1 MALYRELVAR
11 WAEREARAGVR
22 EQGGNN
28 RGPRVEAYQRKDGLK
43 LDPDT
48 GYPWCASFVVAGF
61 EEVGRPLVEL
71 HESASVGILLGGADK
86 LGWTVARPARGDLAC
101 MFWGGSSDGWPDHI
115 AIIRGVKGSTI
126 LTVEG
131 NTSSGQAGSQ
141 DDGDGV
147 FQRER
152 SMAQIK
158 MRFIRVP
165 GEQTKPDLHDWELIR
180 GRKGNERTVA
190 VADTLAEA
198 MKLTQRQLERGAWG
212 VCVKKRLE
220 KT

>member
-1 MALYRELVAR
+1 MALFRELVVR
-11 WAEREARAGVR
+11 WAVNEARKKVR
-22 EQGGNN
+22 EVGTN
-28 RGPRVEAYQRKDGLK
+28 RGPRVEAYQRADGL
-43 LDPDT
+43 LIDPDT
-48 GYPWCASFVVAGF
+48 GYPWCASFAVAGF

-86 LGWTVARPARGDLAC
+86 LGWTAAKPARGDLAC
-101 MFWGGSSDGWPDHI
+101 MFWGGPGDGWPDHI
-115 AIIRGVKGSTI
+115 AIVRGVKGSTI

-131 NTSSGQAGSQ
+131 NTSSGLAGSQ

-147 FQRER
+147 FARER
-152 SMAQIK
+152 SATAIK

-165 GEQTKPDLHDWELIR
+165 GQTEKPDLHDWELVR
-180 GRKGNERTVA
+180 GRPGNQRIVA
-190 VADTLAEA
+190 TADTLPQA
-198 MKLTQRQLERGAWG
+198 MKLTQRQFERGAWG